1 MRGRPV
7 DNALLTTEQAAARLG
22 LGKHTLEVWRMKADL
37 PPIARTLGLARHA
50 FLGLFGRE
58 IPES

>member
-1 MRGRPV
+1 MIRVTRTSKQTGRDP
-7 DNALLTTEQAAARLG
+7 LGSLG
-22 LGKHTLEVWRMKADL
+22 LNSDVSGRCDL

>member
-1 MRGRPV
+1 V